1 MASKEV
7 KSRIKAS
14 KTKHDLHVLVLMERE
29 DLSKAEATV
38 LAYLQGYEA
47 LSDQLAPKPEPM
59 RDVLDPELDK
69 AATEAAFKAAG
80 GKLAPKPVDVG
91 TLGAEVLKQPAAV
104 KP

>member
-7 KSRIKAS
+7 KARIKAS

-29 DLSKAEATV
+29 GLSKAEATV

-47 LSDQLAPKPEPM
+47 LSDQLAPKPAELI

-69 AATEAAFKAAG
+69 QQSEAAFKAAG
-80 GKLAPKPVDVG
+80 GKLG
-91 TLGAEVLKQPAAV
+91 AV